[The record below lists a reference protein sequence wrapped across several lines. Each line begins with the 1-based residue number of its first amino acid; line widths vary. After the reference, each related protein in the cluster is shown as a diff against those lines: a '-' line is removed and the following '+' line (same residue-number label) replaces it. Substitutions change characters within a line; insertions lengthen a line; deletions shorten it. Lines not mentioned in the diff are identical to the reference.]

1 MLGYKAGM
9 THVVRDLDRPGS
21 KMHKREV
28 VEAVTVVETPP
39 MVIVGVV
46 GYVETP
52 RGLRA
57 LTTVWAE
64 HLSDEVKRRFYKNWY
79 RSKKKAFTRYAKKH
93 SENNGASV
101 ARELER
107 IKKYATVVRVLAH
120 TQLSQTGLAQKK
132 AHLSEIQVN
141 GGSIADKVEFAKAN
155 FEKTFDVKSV
165 FEQNECID
173 VIAVTKG
180 HGYSG
185 VISRWGVTKLPRK
198 THRGLRKVACIGA
211 WHPSKVMFSVARS
224 GQDGYHRR
232 TTINHK
238 IYRIDNGTNEGSG
251 STEFDLTKKSI
262 NPVGGWSHYPLI
274 RNDFVMLKGSIPGVK
289 KRVITLRKALRVHTS
304 RTHLEEITLKF
315 IDTSSQLG
323 HTQWRTFSCA
333 SNALKMTLLTCHR
346 VARGEGPVP
355 VSVVEICHRT
365 TIGGD
370 PSASVCLCLRKQWSI
385 EDQAVKMSS
394 LDVYHLFIGS
404 MNVVDVF
411 VQNNLWWQHGRRLEE

>member
-1 MLGYKAGM
+1 MSHRKYEEPRSGSLAFLPRKRAAKHRGHIKSFPKDDPKKPVHLTAMLGYKAGM

-323 HTQWRTFSCA
+323 HTQWQS
-333 SNALKMTLLTCHR
+333 
-346 VARGEGPVP
+346 
-355 VSVVEICHRT
+355 
-365 TIGGD
+365 
-370 PSASVCLCLRKQWSI
+370 
-385 EDQAVKMSS
+385 
-394 LDVYHLFIGS
+394 
-404 MNVVDVF
+404 
-411 VQNNLWWQHGRRLEE
+411 LEEKAQFLGQLKIKQ